1 MAQDNKIKVRLN
13 KTLEPFGGLVDPNA
27 KKNPKLICKANYGKK
42 GFMEVYE
49 TDFVHSRL
57 ESGELIKV
65 EAVAQETDQTTN
77 GSKDEPVQTGTTEVV
92 TTAEGTKDETQKTG
106 AKRGGR
112 NK

>member
-1 MAQDNKIKVRLN
+1 MSQANKIKVRLN
-13 KTLEPFGGLVDPNA
+13 KTLEPFGGLVDPDA
-27 KKNPKLICKANYGKK
+27 KKNPKLICKANYGKQ

-49 TDFVHSRL
+49 TDFVRSRL

-65 EAVAQETDQTTN
+65 EAVTQGTDQT
-77 GSKDEPVQTGTTEVV
+77 DEGN
-92 TTAEGTKDETQKTG
+92 KDETQKTS